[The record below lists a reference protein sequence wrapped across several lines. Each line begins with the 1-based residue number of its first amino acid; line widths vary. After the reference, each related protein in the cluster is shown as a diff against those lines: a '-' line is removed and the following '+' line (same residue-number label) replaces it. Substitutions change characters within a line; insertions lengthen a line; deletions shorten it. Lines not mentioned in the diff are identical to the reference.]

1 MEQDVDVD
9 VAETQRIE
17 SAEELEESVDINETF
32 AASVAVGEHAF
43 ARMEA
48 DHDQLRKE
56 KLSSGGGSRA
66 RQADWQQNQ
75 ARERAKR

>member
-1 MEQDVDVD
+1 MELDVD

-56 KLSSGGGSRA
+56 KLSSGSSRA